1 MLSRLRSDTGKALVR
16 TFLAKAVA
24 ALGALA
30 LVAVVGRLY
39 GPEGVGVFALAQSI
53 LLSAGI
59 IARRGMDNALM
70 RFVGRDTGSSRVRS
84 YLYWAVGRGLWVSA
98 PLSLL
103 LIVLRKPVEHFFAMP
118 GLAEVLLGI
127 GMAVPFYTL
136 AFLLTGFFKG
146 IRKPATGA
154 FLENGSISLVTGV
167 LVLAVSYV
175 FPDQGQKLVY
185 LGWSYA
191 VAAIVVALQGALQA
205 LLWLRRHRAVSGVTQ
220 LDASQKGEFRVT
232 SQAFFIMGLAV
243 FMQSALSIMIAGKF
257 LGSEE
262 LGLFKS
268 AQQIA
273 ISVGFVLMVINAI
286 FPPRF
291 AALYH
296 QGKMES
302 LGRLARN
309 GALLGIVLAAP
320 FLLIC
325 MLLPE
330 WVLSLLGEG
339 FEPAAL
345 LLQIIVLAQ
354 LVNVATG
361 SVGFLLTMTGN
372 ERYMRNIALICSS
385 LGLLGF
391 FMLTPWLGALGAALA
406 LAFVMVA
413 QNLTA
418 MCFVWLK
425 LGIWT
430 LPGPNWLALLGV
442 RGGTGHE

>member
-39 GPEGVGVFALAQSI
+39 GPGGVGIFALAQSI

-59 IARRGMDNALM
+59 MARRGMDNALM
-70 RFVGRDTGSSRVRS
+70 RYVGRDIGSSRVGS
-84 YLYWAVGRGLWVSA
+84 YLYWAVGRSLWVSV
-98 PLSLL
+98 PLFLL
-103 LIVLRKPVEHFFAMP
+103 LIVLREPVEHFFTMP

-127 GMAVPFYTL
+127 GMAIPFYTL
-136 AFLLTGFFKG
+136 ALLLTGFFKG

-154 FLENGSISLVTGV
+154 FLENGSISLVTGALILIV
-167 LVLAVSYV
+167 GYV

-185 LGWSYA
+185 LGWAYA
-191 VAAIVVALQGALQA
+191 VAAVVVTLQGAIQA
-205 LLWLRRHRAVSGVTQ
+205 ALWLRKHRAASGAAQ
-220 LDASQKGEFRVT
+220 LDVSRKDEFRVT
-232 SQAFFIMGLAV
+232 SQAFFIMGLAA
-243 FMQSALSIMIAGKF
+243 FMQSALSVMIAGKF

-296 QGKMES
+296 QGKMDS
-302 LGRLARN
+302 LERLARN

-325 MLLPE
+325 LLLPE
-330 WVLSLLGEG
+330 WVLSLLGDG

-372 ERYMRNIALICSS
+372 ERYMRNIALFCSS
-385 LGLLGF
+385 VGLLGF
-391 FMLTPWLGALGAALA
+391 LMLTPWLGALGAALA
-406 LAFVMVA
+406 LAFVLVA
-413 QNLTA
+413 QNLAA

-430 LPGPNWLALLGV
+430 LPGPNWLALLGI
-442 RGGTGHE
+442 RGPENR